1 MKYTKQHL
9 SLEQQA
15 ELLLSRG
22 LVADKQKL
30 MECLS
35 NIGYYRLSA
44 YWHPYRVRRDGII
57 QDEIVPGTTLE
68 QVWLHYRF
76 DRNLRLC
83 LLDAI
88 ERIEIALRSRLAY
101 HHTENASP
109 FDYARSSYFPHW
121 KDYDKKLARL
131 GRPAGNKLNAIDF
144 VEHFFNK
151 YGDCHSIMPLWMAM
165 GVTELGFVV
174 HFFEH
179 SEKSVRS
186 RISHEWGLKNK
197 TLLSWLKAIN
207 ALRNECAHH
216 ARVWNRTF
224 RVVPAIPSFTENKLW
239 SCSYSV
245 ELGRWIRNVS
255 PSPDQE
261 TLFFSSSR
269 TAALIFVCRCIMRH
283 VAPASKWHCRMQEL
297 IDSFAAQGVDMTKM
311 GLPPHWKSHP
321 LWRED

>member
-15 ELLLSRG
+15 DLLLSRG
-22 LVADKQKL
+22 MRADRQEL

-35 NIGYYRLSA
+35 NVGYYRLSA
-44 YWHPYRVRRDGII
+44 YWHPYRARKNGII
-57 QDEIVPGTTLE
+57 QDEFIPGTSLE

-101 HHTENASP
+101 HHTENHSP
-109 FDYARSSYFPHW
+109 FDYACAKYFPYW
-121 KDYDKKLARL
+121 KDYEKKLTRL
-131 GRPAGNKLNAIDF
+131 GRPTGNTLNAIDF

-151 YGDCHSIMPLWMAM
+151 YGDSHCFLPLWMAM

-179 SEKSVRS
+179 SEKALRS
-186 RISHEWGLKNK
+186 QISREWGLKNK

-216 ARVWNRTF
+216 ARVWNRNF
-224 RVVPAIPSFTENKLW
+224 RTIPAIPSPTENKFW
-239 SCSYSV
+239 SYSYS
-245 ELGRWIRNVS
+245 EQLGRWIR
-255 PSPDQE
+255 PITPAPDDE
-261 TLFFSSSR
+261 TLCRSASR
-269 TAALIFVCRCIMRH
+269 AAAMIFVCRHLMRH
-283 VAPASKWHCRMQEL
+283 VAPHSSWAHRMEDL
-297 IDSFAAQGVDMTKM
+297 IDSFAAAGVDMDKM
-311 GLPPHWKSHP
+311 ALPRHWKTHP
-321 LWRED
+321 LWR